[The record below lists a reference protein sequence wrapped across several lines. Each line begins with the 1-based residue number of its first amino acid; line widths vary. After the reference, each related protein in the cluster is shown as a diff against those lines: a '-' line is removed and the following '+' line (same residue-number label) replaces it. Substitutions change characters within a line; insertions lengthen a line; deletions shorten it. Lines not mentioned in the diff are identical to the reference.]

1 MCSLELIGMAISAG
15 GALMQGVQDK
25 QLSDYQAKAYE
36 QQARAEAQSA
46 AFEQSQ
52 ERHKQDLL
60 ESQAR
65 AQAGASGVGIAGS
78 PAEVLAAK
86 ARQGQMDLDA
96 IEYGSRIRQ
105 NNLQDQAAI
114 SRFSGGQALT
124 SSLFKAGSS
133 FVNDLSGLYK
143 PANAVKLGTNVF
155 PLAPGEK
162 LSTGGLS

>member
-25 QLSDYQAKAYE
+25 QLADYQAKAYE

-52 ERHKQDLL
+52 ERRKQDLL

-65 AQAGASGVGIAGS
+65 AQVGASGVGIAGS

-86 ARQGQMDLDA
+86 AQQGQVDLSA
-96 IEYGSRIRQ
+96 IRYSSTLRQ
-105 NNLQDQAAI
+105 NNLLGQAAS
-114 SRFSGGQALT
+114 SRFSGNQALT
-124 SSLFKAGSS
+124 TSLFKAGNSL
-133 FVNDLSGLYK
+133 VNDLSSFYK
-143 PANAVKLGTNVF
+143 PANAVKLGSNVF
-155 PLAPGEK
+155 PPAPGQK
-162 LSTGGLS
+162 LSTGIPL